1 MATHTATR
9 AAQWFAV
16 YQTEDGR
23 LVSICTVVADLLP
36 SGLEKKEIRA
46 PQEAGT
52 EWDSESLSFVPS
64 PPSPPDVDRVEEF
77 VGRLARIDATEIR
90 NKLTVLLGDYRW
102 RAVTDDYKIGAA

>member
-1 MATHTATR
+1 MVIK

-16 YQTEDGR
+16 YQTRDGR
-23 LVSICTVVADLLP
+23 LVSIGTVVADPLR
-36 SGLEKKEIRA
+36 SGLAKKEIRA

-52 EWDSESLSFVPS
+52 QWDSESLSFMAS

-77 VGRLARIDATEIR
+77 IDRLTKMDASEIR

-102 RAVTDDYKIGAA
+102 RAATDDYEMRVSR